1 MDKDRR
7 DNLRA
12 IIGKARRSVE
22 ESLQRQLVGYGLF
35 TDAPALAKAD
45 LPLRLDQEA
54 HYQRVLDAVS
64 RESRAT
70 GSVQGITPEAV
81 ARYIREAGGTWVNR
95 LAALRALEA
104 RDLLNPAAAFVS
116 DEYGGLSPRAARLR
130 ERAAAEGKPLAVD
143 AALQAGI
150 RDACEE
156 LSESVRVLFDL

>member
-35 TDAPALAKAD
+35 TDAPALAKKD
-45 LPLRLDQEA
+45 LPLRPDQEA
-54 HYQRVLDAVS
+54 HYQRFLDAVG

-70 GSVQGITPEAV
+70 GSVQGIMPEAV
-81 ARYIREAGGTWVNR
+81 TRYIREAGGTWVNR

-104 RDLLNPAAAFVS
+104 RGLLDAAAAF
-116 DEYGGLSPRAARLR
+116 
-130 ERAAAEGKPLAVD
+130 
-143 AALQAGI
+143 
-150 RDACEE
+150 
-156 LSESVRVLFDL
+156 